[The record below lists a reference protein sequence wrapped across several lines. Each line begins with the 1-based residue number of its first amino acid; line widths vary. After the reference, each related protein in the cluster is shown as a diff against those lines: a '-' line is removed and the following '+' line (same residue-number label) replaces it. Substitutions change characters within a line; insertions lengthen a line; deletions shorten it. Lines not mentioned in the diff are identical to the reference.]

1 MTYID
6 VMKRDIR
13 RDFLVYVVSPILIIV
28 ITYNVYI
35 YINGDSPLDYFSLL
49 LVCGLPFGIKNMFN
63 ILIPSNISTLVLNIF
78 IGCIIGDFVMIWKL
92 ALAIYYLILTIVRI
106 RDLIEA
112 KQEKYYIK

>member
-35 YINGDSPLDYFSLL
+35 YINGD
-49 LVCGLPFGIKNMFN
+49 
-63 ILIPSNISTLVLNIF
+63 
-78 IGCIIGDFVMIWKL
+78 
-92 ALAIYYLILTIVRI
+92 
-106 RDLIEA
+106 
-112 KQEKYYIK
+112 